1 MRIEKAYITTEI
13 EHWNDI
19 FRLNQRF
26 MSNFVFRGQGNTE
39 WGLKTSLARMVEG
52 HHPNYIDPKIRNYH
66 PIHD

>member
-39 WGLKTSLARMVEG
+39 WGLLSYFRSYNQELF
-52 HHPNYIDPKIRNYH
+52 PYS
-66 PIHD
+66 